1 MKILKILHVCSELFP
16 LVKTGGLAD
25 VMGALPLAQRTSD
38 MDVRVV
44 LPLYPQVAEKIGET
58 GHVGYYHTFAGDIE
72 LRYTEYRGVGIYLI
86 DAPHLYQRE
95 GNPYHDQH
103 YADYGDNYLRFALL
117 GWVGAS
123 LAAGADSWWKPDLLH
138 GHDWQAGLAFAYLRA
153 WDIPIKTVFT
163 IHNLAY
169 AGIFSAHHLTEL
181 GLPSYMFGTYGL
193 EFYGQISY
201 LKAGLYYADHITTV
215 SPSYAREIME
225 PEHGYG
231 FHGLLQ
237 ERAAQGRLSGIL
249 NGVDDNVWNP
259 ESDVNISK
267 PYKQSYMQGKRV
279 NKHLLQQ
286 AFNLPTDDSI
296 PLLVMITRLTEQKG
310 ADILLGAAE
319 SLLSRPLQLAILG
332 TGSPDL
338 EHAFRDLAGRHPD
351 KVGVRITYNEGLSHQ
366 MIAGGDVILVPSRF
380 EPCGLT
386 QLYGLKY
393 GTLPLVRATGGLA
406 DTVVDTTKET
416 VKARRATGFVFYE
429 AAPDALLQAAGR
441 MLESWKNTKQ
451 WAEIRSNAMNED
463 FSWHKAA
470 QSYQELYQRL

>member
-1 MKILKILHVCSELFP
+1 MKILHVCSELYP
-16 LVKTGGLAD
+16 LIKTGGLAD
-25 VMGALPLAQRTSD
+25 VLGALPFAQHAAGQ
-38 MDVRVV
+38 DVRVV

-72 LRYTEYRGVGIYLI
+72 LRYVNYNGVGIYLI
-86 DAPHLYQRE
+86 DCPHLYQRP

-103 YADYGDNYLRFALL
+103 YADYGDNYLRFGLL

-123 LAAGADSWWKPDLLH
+123 LAAGADSWWRPDVLH
-138 GHDWQAGLAFAYLRA
+138 CHDWQAGLAPAYLAA
-153 WDIPIKTVFT
+153 WEVPVKTVFT

-169 AGIFSAHHLTEL
+169 AGIFNSRHMTEL
-181 GLPSYMFGTYGL
+181 GLPQNMYGPYGL
-193 EFYGQISY
+193 EFYGQMSY

-215 SPSYAREIME
+215 SPTYAREITV

-231 FHGLLQ
+231 LHGLLG
-237 ERAAQGRLSGIL
+237 ERAAQGRLTGIL
-249 NGVDDNVWNP
+249 NGVDDTTWNP
-259 ESDVNISK
+259 GTDPHIAK
-267 PYKQSYMQGKRV
+267 PYTADYMQGKRT
-279 NKHLLQQ
+279 NKHTLQQ
-286 AFNLPTDDSI
+286 TFNLPTDDSV

-332 TGSPDL
+332 TGAPDL
-338 EHAFRDLAGRHPD
+338 EAAFRDLAGRHPE
-351 KVGVRITYNEGLSHQ
+351 KVGVRITYNEALSHQ

-406 DTVVDTTKET
+406 DTVVDASEDSI
-416 VKARRATGFVFYE
+416 ANHSATGFVFHQPT
-429 AAPDALLQAAGR
+429 PDALLGAAGR
-441 MLESWKNTKQ
+441 MLEKWQSAKE
-451 WAEIRSNAMNED
+451 WAGIQHNAMHAD
-463 FSWHKAA
+463 FGWHKAA
-470 QSYQELYQRL
+470 KAYDALYGTL